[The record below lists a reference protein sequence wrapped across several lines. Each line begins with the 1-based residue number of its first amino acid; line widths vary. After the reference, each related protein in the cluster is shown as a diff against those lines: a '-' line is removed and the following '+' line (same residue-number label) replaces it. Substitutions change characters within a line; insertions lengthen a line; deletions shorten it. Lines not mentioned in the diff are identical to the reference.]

1 MNKFVLKKKAK
12 VNNENQSQDR
22 IIQLV
27 DDAVYNLTETKEK
40 LLSIMD
46 ACNKLKLKNLYS
58 KISNILGK
66 LNDPEDELQ
75 KIYLKS
81 YNNFNSNKE

>member
-12 VNNENQSQDR
+12 DNKKQSQDR
-22 IIQLV
+22 IIQLI
-27 DDAVYNLTETKEK
+27 DDAAYNLTEAKSK

-46 ACNKLKLKNLYS
+46 ICKKLKLKDFYS

-66 LNDPEDELQ
+66 LNDPDDELQ
-75 KIYLKS
+75 TIYLKS